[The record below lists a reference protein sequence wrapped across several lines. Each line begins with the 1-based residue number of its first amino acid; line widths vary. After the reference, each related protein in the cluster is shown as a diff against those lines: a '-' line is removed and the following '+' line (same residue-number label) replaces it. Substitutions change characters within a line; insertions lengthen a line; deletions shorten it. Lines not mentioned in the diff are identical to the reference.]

1 MLRHPASGNPS
12 HLPPVTDAES
22 SFPHLLGES
31 IPSACVILSDSE
43 SEHSSSSSPSK
54 PRPVHDIG
62 SAGQILPSQYAD
74 HTPPQCNAT
83 SNVPPKSRAKPLVVE
98 LCAGTARVTASLIEL
113 GFEAI
118 AVDHKRAQG
127 ASAPTM
133 IADLTSS
140 EGSSLVTSWLQLP
153 ECIGFFAAPPC
164 GTCSRAR
171 EITSVPGPPPL
182 RTDEEP
188 DGVSSLQGVSFERAL
203 RRFGQILSVGRAARS
218 NHGH

>member
-1 MLRHPASGNPS
+1 M
-12 HLPPVTDAES
+12 
-22 SFPHLLGES
+22 
-31 IPSACVILSDSE
+31 
-43 SEHSSSSSPSK
+43 
-54 PRPVHDIG
+54 
-62 SAGQILPSQYAD
+62 
-74 HTPPQCNAT
+74 
-83 SNVPPKSRAKPLVVE
+83 
-98 LCAGTARVTASLIEL
+98 TASLIEL

-118 AVDHKRAQG
+118 AVDHKRVQG

-133 IADLTSS
+133 IADLTTS

-188 DGVSSLQGVSFERAL
+188 DGIKVRLIDDFTASGINLTVQAGESPKPRTVDVAAGILLEAL
-203 RRFGQILSVGRAARS
+203 RIFPGTHFKGRAYDLVSAYRQFAIKPDAKWAAYIS
-218 NHGH
+218 VWDHTAGSCWGGLDLSPACLAVWRIAIRFRLPQDRTFGLAHRLCRTVAHLELLL